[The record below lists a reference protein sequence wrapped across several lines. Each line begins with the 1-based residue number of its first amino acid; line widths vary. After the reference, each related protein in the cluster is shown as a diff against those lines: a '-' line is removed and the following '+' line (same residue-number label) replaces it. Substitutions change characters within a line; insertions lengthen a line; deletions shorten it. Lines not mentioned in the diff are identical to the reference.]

1 MEIVFPEVFVFI
13 WQVKGK
19 EARRDEKFDV
29 SLSEDGLTYTLKI
42 KDVKVSDTGDYTISI
57 GDLTATVTL
66 FIERT
71 DYYFIALL
79 FINSFF
85 YVYFLVV
92 RLCYVLVFPKGLR
105 LPLLVEL
112 AFLRKQTSNFRFSEE
127 VAESVTDFCF
137 FLP

>member
-92 RLCYVLVFPKGLR
+92 RLYVLVFPKGLR

>member
-19 EARRDEKFDV
+19 EVRRDEKFDV

-57 GDLTATVTL
+57 GDVTATVTL

-92 RLCYVLVFPKGLR
+92 RLYVLVFPKGLR

>member
-1 MEIVFPEVFVFI
+1 MKSLKI
-13 WQVKGK
+13 
-19 EARRDEKFDV
+19 

-42 KDVKVSDTGDYTISI
+42 KDVKVSDTGDHTISI
-57 GDLTATVTL
+57 GDLTATL
-66 FIERT
+66 PLSIERT
-71 DYYFIALL
+71 GYYFIAFL
-79 FINSFF
+79 FIKSFF

-92 RLCYVLVFPKGLR
+92 MLCYVLVFPKGLC

-127 VAESVTDFCF
+127 VVESVTDFCF

>member
-19 EARRDEKFDV
+19 EVRRDEKFDV

-92 RLCYVLVFPKGLR
+92 RLYVLVFPKGLR

>member
-1 MEIVFPEVFVFI
+1 MKIVFPEVFVFI

-92 RLCYVLVFPKGLR
+92 RLYVLVFPKGLR